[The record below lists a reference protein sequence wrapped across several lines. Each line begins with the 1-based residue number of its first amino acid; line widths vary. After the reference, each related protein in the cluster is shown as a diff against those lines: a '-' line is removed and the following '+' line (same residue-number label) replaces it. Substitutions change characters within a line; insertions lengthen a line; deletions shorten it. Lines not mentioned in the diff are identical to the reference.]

1 MRDVMSGTRGAGSG
15 WRGGDVLSGAGDAA
29 TLLPRRVAAAV
40 GGAAAVAVF
49 SRGDDDDSA
58 VALVLRVRGERGSL
72 SQADGIGGVT
82 SAGFASGVVDGEG
95 GGDGAVDSKGG
106 GDGAVGR
113 GDANRR
119 QDYAI
124 DEAEEA
130 DVDAGDR
137 EGGGRRSEAGRG
149 VAVGEG
155 VRDKGSEECVYD
167 CVMGCLLVCIV

>member
-1 MRDVMSGTRGAGSG
+1 MSGTRGAGSG

-58 VALVLRVRGERGSL
+58 VALVLRVRGEGGSL

-82 SAGFASGVVDGEG
+82 SGGFASGAVDGEG

-113 GDANRR
+113 GDASRR

>member
-1 MRDVMSGTRGAGSG
+1 M
-15 WRGGDVLSGAGDAA
+15 LSGAGDAA

-82 SAGFASGVVDGEG
+82 SAGFASGAVDGEG

-137 EGGGRRSEAGRG
+137 EGGGRRSEACRG

>member
-1 MRDVMSGTRGAGSG
+1 MSGTRGAGSG

-82 SAGFASGVVDGEG
+82 SAGFASGAVDGEG

>member
-1 MRDVMSGTRGAGSG
+1 M
-15 WRGGDVLSGAGDAA
+15 LSGAGDAA

-49 SRGDDDDSA
+49 SRGDDDDSTI
-58 VALVLRVRGERGSL
+58 ALVLRVRGERGSL

-82 SAGFASGVVDGEG
+82 SAGFASGAVDGEG

>member
-1 MRDVMSGTRGAGSG
+1 MSGTRGAGSG

-82 SAGFASGVVDGEG
+82 SGGFASGAVDGEG

-113 GDANRR
+113 GDASRR

>member
-1 MRDVMSGTRGAGSG
+1 MSGTRGAGSG

-82 SAGFASGVVDGEG
+82 SGGFASGAVDGEG

>member
-1 MRDVMSGTRGAGSG
+1 M
-15 WRGGDVLSGAGDAA
+15 LSGAGDAA

-82 SAGFASGVVDGEG
+82 SAGFASGAVDGE
-95 GGDGAVDSKGG
+95 GG

-137 EGGGRRSEAGRG
+137 EGGGRRSEACRG